1 MNSATKSMPLGE
13 RLIEAGHLN
22 RTQLESALREQKRSN
37 GRRLGAVLCD
47 LGFIRPEVIS
57 AFLAE
62 ETGTELR
69 KLHKVKIPKEVLALV
84 PVALARRFSVL
95 PLSVE
100 DGVMTVA
107 MADAFN
113 ISAIDTLEQV
123 TGLIIQVVT
132 ASERDIL
139 NGIDNGYSAGDTIE
153 ESIDQIME
161 ESPEQARAAAE
172 GTSET
177 SVGGDAPMIQL
188 VEQILTRAIEIGAS
202 DIHVEP
208 EDKILRIRLRIDGV
222 LFQDVILPKNM
233 QAPVIARLKIMGELN
248 VAEQRI
254 PQDGRANFNMGR
266 REITLRISTLPTIW
280 GENVVLRVLDPSN
293 LDLKL
298 SQMGFAPAVF
308 KQLKECIEKPNGVI
322 LVTGP
327 TGSGK
332 TTTLYAILEELNT
345 VEASIFTLEDPVE
358 YQLQMIRQTQIR
370 DAVGM
375 SFGNG
380 LRALLRQDPDI
391 LLVGETRDTET
402 AQLMVRAALTG
413 HLVFSTL
420 HTNDAAG
427 SIPRLVDMGVEP
439 YLLPTALLAVI
450 AQRLTRTI
458 CKDCKEEVP
467 NPELAFKALNLP
479 LPTDGPVKLWKGR
492 GCSKCKNSGYKGRL
506 GIYELLVNDERFHL
520 PIANRA
526 GASEYFRIAREGGM
540 VTMFEDG
547 MIKALKGLTTVEE
560 VVRVTRTD

>member
-1 MNSATKSMPLGE
+1 MPLGE
-13 RLIEAGHLN
+13 RLIQAGHLN
-22 RTQLESALREQKRSN
+22 RTQLESALREQKRSS

-62 ETGTELR
+62 ETRTELR
-69 KLHKVKIPKEVLALV
+69 KLHKVKVPKEVLAPV

-139 NGIDNGYSAGDTIE
+139 NGIDNCYSAGDTIE
-153 ESIDQIME
+153 ASIDQIME

-172 GTSET
+172 GTAEN

-254 PQDGRANFNMGR
+254 PQDGRANFIMGR

-450 AQRLTRTI
+450 AQRLVRTI
-458 CKDCKEEVP
+458 CKECKEEIP
-467 NPELAFKALNLP
+467 NPELAFKGLNMEMP
-479 LPTDGPVKLWKGR
+479 MPTDGPVKLWKGR
-492 GCSKCKNSGYKGRL
+492 GCGKCKNSGYKGRL

-560 VVRVTRTD
+560 VVRVTRTE

>member
-1 MNSATKSMPLGE
+1 
-13 RLIEAGHLN
+13 
-22 RTQLESALREQKRSN
+22 LESALREQKRSS
-37 GRRLGAVLCD
+37 GRRLGAVLTD
-47 LGFIRPEVIS
+47 LGFVRPEVIS

-62 ETGTELR
+62 ETRTELR
-69 KLHKVKIPKEVLALV
+69 PIRKVKVAKEVLDLV
-84 PVALARRFSVL
+84 PVALARRLGVL
-95 PLSVE
+95 PLSME
-100 DGVMTVA
+100 NGVMTVA

-123 TGLIIQVVT
+123 TGVSIHVVT

-139 NGIDNGYSAGDTIE
+139 NGIDNSYKSGDTIE

-172 GTSET
+172 GTAET

-188 VEQILTRAIEIGAS
+188 VEQLIARAIEIGAS

-254 PQDGRANFNMGR
+254 PQDGRANFNVGR

-298 SQMGFAPAVF
+298 SQMGFAPAVY
-308 KQLKECIEKPNGVI
+308 KQLTEVIEKPNGVI

-375 SFGNG
+375 TFGNG

-450 AQRLTRTI
+450 AQRLVRTI
-458 CKDCKEEVP
+458 CKECKEEVP
-467 NPELAFKALNLP
+467 NPEQAFKALSLEM
-479 LPTDGPVKLWKGR
+479 PTDGPVKLWKGR
-492 GCSKCKNSGYKGRL
+492 GCDRCKNSGYKGRL

-560 VVRVTRTD
+560 VVRVTRTE